1 MTDQWLTTF
10 PTVEEGQIPTVTR
23 INTGLWSFDKA
34 VSNIETGMPLRTI
47 IELYGNEHTGKSSLA
62 FFLAARVKKTGR
74 VGIMDTE
81 GALDPNYLETT
92 FGRAGFEGT
101 MKVVDYAKL
110 KKKEK
115 VQRPHEEMA
124 QELADYL
131 LDDDFNAIII
141 DSLGMWRPVAEAE
154 GDLGDAIMGRRA
166 KAIAQFA
173 RRCASHLIIIDD
185 PKVVFLVNHRLAG
198 LSTRGH
204 YTPGGKTKS
213 YASNVRLFMYRY
225 DNDFK
230 DGCFQAEIKVEKLRW
245 GGTHK
250 EKKGQV
256 FIIPGVGVAP
266 GMTAMLDCC
275 RLGLATRGAVVKYKA
290 TKSGETVWN
299 SAGRIGTLI
308 DAEREGNMKKF
319 TPFLKI
325 LKEVRD
331 GKARLES

>member
-1 MTDQWLTTF
+1 M
-10 PTVEEGQIPTVTR
+10 
-23 INTGLWSFDKA
+23 
-34 VSNIETGMPLRTI
+34 RTI
-47 IELYGNEHTGKSSLA
+47 IEIYGSPGSGKSSLA
-62 FFLAARVKKTGR
+62 AFASARVKKTGK

-81 GALDPNYLETT
+81 GAIDPDYIETT

-101 MKVVDYAKL
+101 IKVVDYSKL

-131 LDDDFNAIII
+131 LDPDFNAIII
-141 DSLGMWRPVAEAE
+141 DSLGGWRPVAEVE
-154 GDLGDAIMGRRA
+154 GDVGDAIMGRRA
-166 KAIAQFA
+166 KAIAQFV
-173 RRCASHLIIIDD
+173 RRCTSHMMIVDE
-185 PKVVFLVNHRLAG
+185 PKVVFIVNHRLAG
-198 LSTRGH
+198 MSTRGH
-204 YTPGGKTKS
+204 YTPGGQTKT
-213 YASNVRLFMYRY
+213 YDCAARLFMYRY

-250 EKKGQV
+250 EKKAQV
-256 FIIPGVGVAP
+256 FIIPNVGVAP

-275 RLGLATRGAVVKYKA
+275 RLGLAKRGAVVKYKA

-299 SAGRIGTLI
+299 SVGRIGTLI

-319 TPFLKI
+319 TPFFKLLSGVK
-325 LKEVRD
+325 D
-331 GKARLES
+331 GKATL